1 MEINLYN
8 IIDDLINQRA
18 LTIPVV
24 MLRLEEK
31 LQEYKS
37 GWIGSGWNE
46 PKGYVLDDVI
56 EEDKYY
62 NSTKAIFTYSA

>member
-1 MEINLYN
+1 MKEKIDK

-31 LQEYKS
+31 LQEYK
-37 GWIGSGWNE
+37 
-46 PKGYVLDDVI
+46 VTI
-56 EEDKYY
+56 ENLKEHNTLIKRKQIL
-62 NSTKAIFTYSA
+62 SKICG

>member
-1 MEINLYN
+1 MKEKIDK

-31 LQEYKS
+31 LQEYK
-37 GWIGSGWNE
+37 
-46 PKGYVLDDVI
+46 VTI
-56 EEDKYY
+56 ENLKEHNTLIKRKEILKLIC
-62 NSTKAIFTYSA
+62 T